1 MLLSILLWNLRITK
15 LLTLVLFSFNLNSTM
30 DSHEPL
36 ADRIHSMSYA
46 EGILVVNVDH
56 RSM

>member
-1 MLLSILLWNLRITK
+1 MLLSILLWNLRIIK
-15 LLTLVLFSFNLNSTM
+15 LLTPVLLSFNLNSTM

-46 EGILVVNVDH
+46 DRHFSCYIDH